1 MIIRSIRFRM
11 ALWYAALLA
20 GALVLFGAA
29 TYIGLERYLQK
40 SLEES
45 LIKQARSIG
54 DVLLVNINQS
64 GEDYVDNEITE
75 HYSPE
80 INGRFIRVT
89 RGDGKRIYISG
100 SPKDGTFDPALV
112 AAPRLPVA
120 REFTREVEMSD
131 SHELL
136 LHGLPYRA
144 SDGTQFIIEV
154 AAPYNQIESVLR
166 GLLLTFALGLPLIV
180 TLAIGG
186 GYLLMR
192 GALRPVDEIRQK
204 AARITSRNLSE
215 RLPVVHT
222 GDELERLAIDLN
234 RMIERLEESFHQINR
249 FSGDASHE
257 LRTPLTVLQGELEA
271 IAHKEQTLP
280 QDVRDTIG
288 SALEETHRLAKIVES
303 LLAISRLE
311 AGEARVQPVR
321 LDFAELART
330 TADQMRL
337 LAEEKHI
344 SMSCDGTDSIE
355 VDADP
360 SRLKQVVVNLLDNA
374 IKYTPE
380 GGNVSISVTRRD
392 NHAVLE
398 VADSGL
404 GISAD
409 DLPHVFER
417 FYRADKARSRQMG
430 GTGLGLSIV
439 RSICSAHGGQVT
451 VNSTEGRGSLFHV
464 ELPLATSSRSH
475 SRNAQTVPANES

>member
-1 MIIRSIRFRM
+1 M

-20 GALVLFGAA
+20 GALAVFGAS
-29 TYIGLERYLQK
+29 TYVGLERYLQK

-89 RGDGKRIYISG
+89 RANGKQIYVSG
-100 SPKDGTFDPALV
+100 PPKDGTFDPALV
-112 AAPRLPVA
+112 AAPRLPLT
-120 REFTREVEMSD
+120 REFTREMEMSD
-131 SHELL
+131 GHELL

-144 SDGTQFIIEV
+144 SDGTQFLIEV

-166 GLLLTFALGLPLIV
+166 GLLLTLALGLPLIV

-192 GALRPVDEIRQK
+192 RALRPVDEIRQK
-204 AARITSRNLSE
+204 AAQITSRNLSE
-215 RLPVVHT
+215 RLPVIHT
-222 GDELERLAIDLN
+222 GDELERLATDLN
-234 RMIERLEESFHQINR
+234 RMIERLEESFQQINR
-249 FSGDASHE
+249 FSADASHE

-271 IAHKEQTLP
+271 MAQKGQTLP
-280 QDVRDTIG
+280 EDVRETIG

-321 LDFAELART
+321 LDFVELVRT

-344 SMSCDGTDSIE
+344 SLNCDGTKPVQ
-355 VDADP
+355 VDVDP
-360 SRLKQVVVNLLDNA
+360 ARLKQVVVNLLDNA

-380 GGNVSISVTRRD
+380 RGSVIATVNSQDSR
-392 NHAVLE
+392 AVLE

-404 GISAD
+404 GISAS
-409 DLPHVFER
+409 DLPHIFDR

-439 RSICSAHGGQVT
+439 
-451 VNSTEGRGSLFHV
+451 
-464 ELPLATSSRSH
+464 
-475 SRNAQTVPANES
+475 

>member
-1 MIIRSIRFRM
+1 M

-29 TYIGLERYLQK
+29 TYVGLERYLQK

-45 LIKQARSIG
+45 LVKQARSIG

-64 GEDYVDNEITE
+64 GQDYVDNEITE

-89 RGDGKRIYISG
+89 RADGKRIYVSG

-120 REFTREVEMSD
+120 REFVREVEMSD
-131 SHELL
+131 GHELL
-136 LHGLPYRA
+136 LHGLPYKA

-192 GALRPVDEIRQK
+192 GALQPVDEIRQK
-204 AARITSRNLSE
+204 AAGITSRNLSE
-215 RLPVVHT
+215 RLPVVRT

-249 FSGDASHE
+249 FSADASHE

-271 IAHKEQTLP
+271 IAHKGQTLP
-280 QDVRDTIG
+280 QDVRETIG
-288 SALEETHRLAKIVES
+288 SALEETQRLARIVES

-311 AGEARVQPVR
+311 AGEARVQPLH

-330 TADQMRL
+330 TADHMKL

-344 SMSCDGTDSIE
+344 SMTCDGTDSVE

-404 GISAD
+404 GIPAD

-439 RSICSAHGGQVT
+439 RSICLAPGGQVT
-451 VNSTEGRGSLFHV
+451 VSSTEGRGSLFRV
-464 ELPLATSSRSH
+464 ELPLATSNRTQSRNSRSLPPT
-475 SRNAQTVPANES
+475 NPE

>member
-1 MIIRSIRFRM
+1 MITRSIRFRM

-20 GALVLFGAA
+20 GALALFGAA
-29 TYIGLERYLQK
+29 TYLGLQRYLQK

-89 RGDGKRIYISG
+89 RANGRQIYVSG
-100 SPKDGTFDPALV
+100 PPKEGTFDPALV
-112 AAPRLPVA
+112 AAPRLPVT
-120 REFTREVEMSD
+120 REFTREVEISD
-131 SHELL
+131 GHELL

-144 SDGTQFIIEV
+144 GDGAQFLIEV

-180 TLAIGG
+180 ALAIGG

-204 AARITSRNLSE
+204 AAQITSRNLSE

-222 GDELERLAIDLN
+222 GDELERLATDLN
-234 RMIERLEESFHQINR
+234 RMIARLEESFQQINR
-249 FSGDASHE
+249 FSADASHE

-271 IAHKEQTLP
+271 IAQKGQNLP
-280 QDVRDTIG
+280 EDVRDTIG
-288 SALEETHRLAKIVES
+288 SALEETQRLAKIVEN

-321 LDFAELART
+321 LDFADLART
-330 TADQMRL
+330 TADQMKL
-337 LAEEKHI
+337 LAEEKRI
-344 SMSCDGTDSIE
+344 SLTSDGADPVE
-355 VDADP
+355 VEADP

-392 NHAVLE
+392 HRAVLE
-398 VADSGL
+398 VADTGL
-404 GISAD
+404 GISAN
-409 DLPHVFER
+409 DLPHIFDR

-439 RSICSAHGGQVT
+439 RSICQAHGGQVT
-451 VNSTEGRGSLFHV
+451 VNSAEGRGSRFRV
-464 ELPLATSSRSH
+464 ELPLSTSIRSQ
-475 SRNAQTVPANES
+475 SGDS

>member
-1 MIIRSIRFRM
+1 MITRSIRFRM

-20 GALVLFGAA
+20 AALVLFGAA
-29 TYIGLERYLQK
+29 SYVGLERYLQK

-45 LIKQARSIG
+45 LVKQARSIG
-54 DVLLVNINQS
+54 DVLIVNINQS
-64 GEDYVDNEITE
+64 GQDYVNNEITE

-89 RGDGKRIYISG
+89 RADGKPIFISG
-100 SPKDGTFDPALV
+100 LPKDGTFDPAHV
-112 AAPRLPVA
+112 PPPHLPVTQP
-120 REFTREVEMSD
+120 FSHEVEMSD
-131 SHELL
+131 GHELL

-144 SDGTQFIIEV
+144 SDGSQFLIEV

-180 TLAIGG
+180 ALAIGG

-192 GALRPVDEIRQK
+192 RALHPVDEIRQK
-204 AARITSRNLSE
+204 AAQITSRNLGE

-222 GDELERLAIDLN
+222 GDELERLAVDLN
-234 RMIERLEESFHQINR
+234 RMIERLETSFHQVNR
-249 FSGDASHE
+249 FSADASHE
-257 LRTPLTVLQGELEA
+257 LRTPLTVLQGELESMA
-271 IAHKEQTLP
+271 RSSSNLP
-280 QDVRDTIG
+280 IEIRDTIG
-288 SALEETHRLAKIVES
+288 SALEETQRLAKIVEN

-311 AGEARVQPVR
+311 AGEARKQLER
-321 LDFAELART
+321 LDFAELARS

-337 LAEEKHI
+337 LAEEKNIHLD
-344 SMSCDGTDSIE
+344 CNGAEHVE

-360 SRLKQVVVNLLDNA
+360 ARLKQVVVNLLDNA

-380 GGNVSISVTRRD
+380 RGKVSISVVKQDSR
-392 NHAVLE
+392 AVLE
-398 VADSGL
+398 VEDNGI

-439 RSICSAHGGQVT
+439 RSICLAHGGRVT
-451 VNSTEGRGSLFHV
+451 VNSTEGRGSLFRV
-464 ELPLATSSRSH
+464 ELPLATSIRFQSGDS
-475 SRNAQTVPANES
+475 

>member
-1 MIIRSIRFRM
+1 VITRSIRFRM

-20 GALVLFGAA
+20 GALALFGAS
-29 TYIGLERYLQK
+29 TYVGLERYLQK

-89 RGDGKRIYISG
+89 RADGKRIYVSG
-100 SPKDGTFDPALV
+100 PPKDGTFDPALV
-112 AAPRLPVA
+112 TTPRLPMA
-120 REFTREVEMSD
+120 QEFTREVEMSD
-131 SHELL
+131 GHELL
-136 LHGLPYRA
+136 LHGLPYRPG
-144 SDGTQFIIEV
+144 DGTRFLIEV

-180 TLAIGG
+180 ALAIGG

-192 GALRPVDEIRQK
+192 RALHPVDEIRQK
-204 AARITSRNLSE
+204 AAQITSRNLGE

-222 GDELERLAIDLN
+222 GDELERLATDLN
-234 RMIERLEESFHQINR
+234 RMIARLEESFLQVNR
-249 FSGDASHE
+249 FSADASHE
-257 LRTPLTVLQGELEA
+257 LRTPLTILQGELEA
-271 IAHKEQTLP
+271 VAQKGQSLP
-280 QDVRDTIG
+280 TDVRDTIG
-288 SALEETHRLAKIVES
+288 SALEETQRLSKIVES

-321 LDFAELART
+321 LDFAELTRT
-330 TADQMRL
+330 TADQMKL
-337 LAEEKHI
+337 LAEEKRI
-344 SMSCDGTDSIE
+344 SLTSIGSESVE
-355 VDADP
+355 VEADP

-380 GGNVSISVTRRD
+380 GGEVSVSVMRQD
-392 NHAVLE
+392 GHAILE
-398 VADSGL
+398 VADTGL
-404 GISAD
+404 GMSPS

-417 FYRADKARSRQMG
+417 FYRTDKARSRQMG

-439 RSICSAHGGQVT
+439 RSICLAHGGQVI
-451 VNSTEGRGSLFHV
+451 VNSTEGRGTLFRV
-464 ELPLATSSRSH
+464 ELPLATIIRSQ
-475 SRNAQTVPANES
+475 SRNA

>member
-1 MIIRSIRFRM
+1 MITRSIRFRM
-11 ALWYAALLA
+11 ALWYAALLV
-20 GALVLFGAA
+20 GALALFGAA
-29 TYIGLERYLQK
+29 TYLGLERYLQK

-45 LIKQARSIG
+45 LTKQARSIG

-64 GEDYVDNEITE
+64 GQDYVDNEITE

-89 RGDGKRIYISG
+89 RANGKQIYVSG
-100 SPKDGTFDPALV
+100 LPKDGTFDPALV
-112 AAPRLPVA
+112 AAPRFPLT
-120 REFTREVEMSD
+120 REFTREMELPD
-131 SHELL
+131 GHELL

-144 SDGTQFIIEV
+144 RDGAQFLIEV

-180 TLAIGG
+180 ALAIGG

-192 GALRPVDEIRQK
+192 RALHPVDEIRQK
-204 AARITSRNLSE
+204 AAQITSRNLSE

-222 GDELERLAIDLN
+222 GDELERLATDLN
-234 RMIERLEESFHQINR
+234 RMIARLEESFLQINR
-249 FSGDASHE
+249 FSADASHE

-271 IAHKEQTLP
+271 IAQKGQGLP
-280 QDVRDTIG
+280 DDVRDTIG
-288 SALEETHRLAKIVES
+288 SALEETQRLSKIVAS

-330 TADQMRL
+330 TTDQMKL
-337 LAEEKHI
+337 LAEEKRI
-344 SMSCDGTDSIE
+344 SLTSDGSEPVEIQ
-355 VDADP
+355 ADP

-380 GGNVSISVTRRD
+380 GGNVSISVMRRD
-392 NHAVLE
+392 DHAVLE

-439 RSICSAHGGQVT
+439 RSICLAHGGQIT
-451 VNSTEGRGSLFHV
+451 VNSTEGRGSLFRV
-464 ELPLATSSRSH
+464 ELPLATINRSQSRDG
-475 SRNAQTVPANES
+475 

>member
-1 MIIRSIRFRM
+1 VITGSIRFRM

-20 GALVLFGAA
+20 GALALFGAA
-29 TYIGLERYLQK
+29 TYLGLERYLQK

-54 DVLLVNINQS
+54 DVLIVNINQS
-64 GEDYVDNEITE
+64 GEEYVDNEITE

-89 RGDGKRIYISG
+89 RADGKRIYVSG
-100 SPKDGTFDPALV
+100 PPKDGTFNPVLV
-112 AAPRLPVA
+112 ATPRLPVTQA
-120 REFTREVEMSD
+120 FTREVEMSD
-131 SHELL
+131 EHELL
-136 LHGLPYRA
+136 LHGLPFRA
-144 SDGTQFIIEV
+144 SDGTQFLIEV
-154 AAPYNQIESVLR
+154 AAPYNQMEGVLR

-180 TLAIGG
+180 ALAIGG

-222 GDELERLAIDLN
+222 GDELERLATDLN
-234 RMIERLEESFHQINR
+234 QMIERLEESFHQINR
-249 FSGDASHE
+249 FSADASHE
-257 LRTPLTVLQGELEA
+257 LRTPLTILQGELEA
-271 IAHKEQTLP
+271 IAQKGQTLP
-280 QDVRDTIG
+280 EDIRDTIG
-288 SALEETHRLAKIVES
+288 SALEETQRLAKIVES

-311 AGEARVQPVR
+311 AGEARVQPVC
-321 LDFAELART
+321 LDFAELARN

-337 LAEEKHI
+337 LAEEKHL
-344 SMSCDGTDSIE
+344 SLDCDGAEPVE

-380 GGNVSISVTRRD
+380 DGHVRVSVTKRNGR
-392 NHAVLE
+392 AILE
-398 VADSGL
+398 VADSGI
-404 GISAD
+404 GISPT
-409 DLPHVFER
+409 DLPHIFDR

-430 GTGLGLSIV
+430 GAGLGLSIV
-439 RSICSAHGGQVT
+439 RSICQAHNGQVT
-451 VNSTEGRGSLFHV
+451 VSSTEGRGSLFRV
-464 ELPLATSSRSH
+464 ELPLASGR
-475 SRNAQTVPANES
+475 

>member
-1 MIIRSIRFRM
+1 M

-20 GALVLFGAA
+20 GALALFGAA
-29 TYIGLERYLQK
+29 TYLGLERYLQK

-54 DVLLVNINQS
+54 DVLIVNIYQS

-89 RGDGKRIYISG
+89 RADGKQIFVSG
-100 SPKDGTFDPALV
+100 PPKDGTFDPALV
-112 AAPRLPVA
+112 PPSKLPA
-120 REFTREVEMSD
+120 MQAFSREVEMSD
-131 SHELL
+131 GHELL

-144 SDGTQFIIEV
+144 SDGTQFLIEV

-180 TLAIGG
+180 AVAIGG

-204 AARITSRNLSE
+204 AAGITSRNLSE
-215 RLPVVHT
+215 RLPVLHT

-234 RMIERLEESFHQINR
+234 RMIDRLEESFHQINR
-249 FSGDASHE
+249 FSADASHE

-271 IAHKEQTLP
+271 IAQRGQSLP
-280 QDVRDTIG
+280 EDVRDTIG

-303 LLAISRLE
+303 LLTISRLE

-321 LDFAELART
+321 LDFAELTRT
-330 TADQMRL
+330 TADQMKL

-344 SMSCDGTDSIE
+344 AMTCDGTNPVE

-360 SRLKQVVVNLLDNA
+360 SRLKQVIVNLLDNA
-374 IKYTPE
+374 IKYTPQ
-380 GGNVSISVTRRD
+380 GGNIGISITRRD
-392 NHAVLE
+392 DHAVLE

-404 GISAD
+404 GISAI

-439 RSICSAHGGQVT
+439 RSICLAHGGQVT
-451 VNSTEGRGSLFHV
+451 VNSTEGRGSLFRV
-464 ELPLATSSRSH
+464 VLPVAAGNRS
-475 SRNAQTVPANES
+475 Q

>member
-1 MIIRSIRFRM
+1 M

-20 GALVLFGAA
+20 GALALFGAS
-29 TYIGLERYLQK
+29 TYVGLERYLQR

-45 LIKQARSIG
+45 LSKQARSIG
-54 DVLLVNINQS
+54 DVLLVNIKQS

-89 RGDGKRIYISG
+89 RADGRRIYVSG

-112 AAPRLPVA
+112 AAPRLPVVQEFT
-120 REFTREVEMSD
+120 EFTREVERSD
-131 SHELL
+131 GHELL

-180 TLAIGG
+180 ALAIGG

-192 GALRPVDEIRQK
+192 GALRPVDQIRQR

-222 GDELERLAIDLN
+222 GDELERLAVDLN
-234 RMIERLEESFHQINR
+234 RMIERLEASFHQVNR
-249 FSGDASHE
+249 FSADASHE
-257 LRTPLTVLQGELEA
+257 LRTPLTVLQGELESMA
-271 IAHKEQTLP
+271 RSSSNLP
-280 QDVRDTIG
+280 IEIRDTIG
-288 SALEETHRLAKIVES
+288 SALEETQRLAKIVEN
-303 LLAISRLE
+303 LLTISRLE
-311 AGEARVQPVR
+311 AGEARKQLER
-321 LDFAELART
+321 LDFAELAHS

-344 SMSCDGTDSIE
+344 HLDCNGAEAVE

-360 SRLKQVVVNLLDNA
+360 ARLKQIVVNLLDNA

-380 GGNVSISVTRRD
+380 SGRVSISVMKQGGR
-392 NHAVLE
+392 AVFE
-398 VADSGL
+398 IADTGI
-404 GISAD
+404 GISPD

-417 FYRADKARSRQMG
+417 FYRADKTRSRQMG

-439 RSICSAHGGQVT
+439 RSICLAHGGHIT
-451 VNSTEGRGSLFHV
+451 VNSTEGRGSLFRV
-464 ELPLATSSRSH
+464 ELPLATSIRFQSGDS
-475 SRNAQTVPANES
+475 

>member
-1 MIIRSIRFRM
+1 M
-11 ALWYAALLA
+11 AVWYAALLA
-20 GALVLFGAA
+20 GALALFGAA
-29 TYIGLERYLQK
+29 TYLGLERYLQK

-89 RGDGKRIYISG
+89 RANGKQIYVSG
-100 SPKDGTFDPALV
+100 PPKDGTFDAALV
-112 AAPRLPVA
+112 AAPRLPLT
-120 REFTREVEMSD
+120 REFTREMEMSD
-131 SHELL
+131 GHELL
-136 LHGLPYRA
+136 LHGLSYRA
-144 SDGTQFIIEV
+144 SDGAQFLIEV

-180 TLAIGG
+180 ALAIGG

-192 GALRPVDEIRQK
+192 RALHPVDEIRQK
-204 AARITSRNLSE
+204 AAQITSRNLSE

-222 GDELERLAIDLN
+222 GDELERLATDLN
-234 RMIERLEESFHQINR
+234 RMIARLEESFLQINR
-249 FSGDASHE
+249 FSADASHE

-271 IAHKEQTLP
+271 IAQKGQGLP
-280 QDVRDTIG
+280 EDVKDTIG
-288 SALEETHRLAKIVES
+288 SALEETQRLSKIVAS

-330 TADQMRL
+330 TTDQMKL
-337 LAEEKHI
+337 LAEEKRI
-344 SMSCDGTDSIE
+344 SLTSNGSEPVE
-355 VDADP
+355 VEADP

-380 GGNVSISVTRRD
+380 GGNVSISVMRRD
-392 NHAVLE
+392 DHAVLE

-439 RSICSAHGGQVT
+439 RSICLAHGGQIT
-451 VNSTEGRGSLFHV
+451 VNSTEGRGSLFCV
-464 ELPLATSSRSH
+464 ELPLATINRSQSRDG
-475 SRNAQTVPANES
+475 

>member
-1 MIIRSIRFRM
+1 M

-29 TYIGLERYLQK
+29 SYIGLERYLQK

-45 LIKQARSIG
+45 LSKQARSIG
-54 DVLLVNINQS
+54 DVLIVNINQS

-89 RGDGKRIYISG
+89 RADGKRIYVSG
-100 SPKDGTFDPALV
+100 PPKDRTFDPDLV
-112 AAPRLPVA
+112 TAPRLPVPQ
-120 REFTREVEMSD
+120 EFTHEVEMSD
-131 SHELL
+131 GHELL

-144 SDGTQFIIEV
+144 ADGTQFLIEV

-180 TLAIGG
+180 ALAIGG

-192 GALRPVDEIRQK
+192 RALHPVDEIRQK
-204 AARITSRNLSE
+204 AAQITSRNLSE
-215 RLPVVHT
+215 RLPLVHT
-222 GDELERLAIDLN
+222 GDELERLATDLN
-234 RMIERLEESFHQINR
+234 RMIARLEESFLQINR
-249 FSGDASHE
+249 FSADASHE
-257 LRTPLTVLQGELEA
+257 LRTPLTILQGELEA
-271 IAHKEQTLP
+271 VAQKGQSLP
-280 QDVRDTIG
+280 AEVRDTIG
-288 SALEETHRLAKIVES
+288 SALEETQRLSKIVES
-303 LLAISRLE
+303 LLSISRLE

-321 LDFAELART
+321 LDFAELVRT
-330 TADQMRL
+330 TADQMKL
-337 LAEEKHI
+337 LAEEKRI
-344 SMSCDGTDSIE
+344 SLTSNGSEPVD

-380 GGNVSISVTRRD
+380 GGEVSVSVMQQHG
-392 NHAVLE
+392 HAVLE
-398 VADSGL
+398 ITDTGL
-404 GISAD
+404 GISPS

-439 RSICSAHGGQVT
+439 RSICLAHGGQVI
-451 VNSTEGRGSLFHV
+451 VNSTEGHGSLFRV
-464 ELPLATSSRSH
+464 ELPLATSNRSQ
-475 SRNAQTVPANES
+475 SRNA

>member
-1 MIIRSIRFRM
+1 VITRSIRFRM

-29 TYIGLERYLQK
+29 TYIGLERYLQN

-54 DVLLVNINQS
+54 DVLILNINRS
-64 GEDYVDNEITE
+64 GEDYVENEITE

-89 RGDGKRIYISG
+89 RGDGKRVFISG
-100 SPKDGTFDPALV
+100 VPRDGTFDPNHVPGPNVPIAQ
-112 AAPRLPVA
+112 P
-120 REFTREVEMSD
+120 FTQEVEMSD
-131 SHELL
+131 GHELL
-136 LHGLPYRA
+136 LHTLPYTA
-144 SDGTQFIIEV
+144 SGGTRYLIEV

-180 TLAIGG
+180 ALAIGG

-192 GALRPVDEIRQK
+192 RALRPVDEIRQK
-204 AARITSRNLSE
+204 AAQITSRNLSE

-222 GDELERLAIDLN
+222 GDEVERLATDLN
-234 RMIERLEESFHQINR
+234 RMIERLEESFLQINR
-249 FSGDASHE
+249 FSADASHE
-257 LRTPLTVLQGELEA
+257 LRTPLTVLQGELES
-271 IAHKEQTLP
+271 IAQGGQRLP
-280 QDVRDTIG
+280 ADVRDTIG
-288 SALEETHRLAKIVES
+288 SALEETQRLAKIVEN
-303 LLAISRLE
+303 LLGISRLE
-311 AGEARVQPVR
+311 AGEARKQPER
-321 LDFAELART
+321 LDFAELARS

-344 SMSCDGTDSIE
+344 VLNCDGAELVE
-355 VDADP
+355 VEADP

-380 GGNVSISVTRRD
+380 GGTVRVSVERRN
-392 NHAVLE
+392 NHAILQ
-398 VADSGL
+398 VADTGI
-404 GISAD
+404 GISPAD
-409 DLPHVFER
+409 KPHIFDR

-439 RSICSAHGGQVT
+439 RSICLAHGGQVT
-451 VNSTEGRGSLFHV
+451 VESAEGQGTVFNV
-464 ELPLATSSRSH
+464 EIPLANQS
-475 SRNAQTVPANES
+475 